1 MGRAR
6 TTSLGDDDDDDDDIS
21 YDKVFVCLSVTSL
34 PRIVPRLGLR
44 GFPRLLKKILT
55 NHCNYFFAIKMEI

>member
-6 TTSLGDDDDDDDDIS
+6 TTSLDGDDDDDDIS
-21 YDKVFVCLSVTSL
+21 YDKVFACLSVTSL

-44 GFPRLLKKILT
+44 GVPRLLKKNIDKSL
-55 NHCNYFFAIKMEI
+55 

>member
-6 TTSLGDDDDDDDDIS
+6 TTSLDGDDDDDDIS
-21 YDKVFVCLSVTSL
+21 YDKVFACLSVTSL

-44 GFPRLLKKILT
+44 GLRGVPRLLKK
-55 NHCNYFFAIKMEI
+55 Y